1 MSTAPVSTAP
11 ASTDMPAY
19 VAGTWTVDPVHSDV
33 SFKVRHLL
41 VSNVRGKFHG
51 VTGTIVL
58 AEDPLGSS
66 AVAEID
72 LGSIDTG
79 NEQRDSDLRSARFF
93 DVETH
98 PTMTY
103 RSTAV
108 RPQGKG
114 FVAEGELSLHGVT
127 RQVELQV
134 DVNGFTKDPYGG
146 TRAGFTA
153 TTSIDRRDFG
163 ITPDLG
169 ADAVVGEM
177 VKVLL
182 EIEAVLTQPV
192 PEGPASR

>member
-1 MSTAPVSTAP
+1 MSTART
-11 ASTDMPAY
+11 STDMPAY

-41 VSNVRGKFHG
+41 ISNVRGKFHG

-58 AEDPLGSS
+58 ADNPLKSS
-66 AVAEID
+66 AVAQID

-93 DVETH
+93 DVETY

-108 RPQGKG
+108 RPQGEA
-114 FVAEGELSLHGVT
+114 FVVEGELSLHGVT
-127 RQVELQV
+127 RQVELQI
-134 DVNGFTKDPYGG
+134 DLNGFTKDPYGG
-146 TRAGFTA
+146 TRVGFTA

-163 ITPDLG
+163 ITPDVSLDG
-169 ADAVVGEM
+169 GGAVVGEA

-192 PEGPASR
+192 PEAPSR